1 MKSYEIARE
10 RYAGLGTDTGIAIEK
25 LAAIPISLHCW
36 QTDDVGGFEINPGNP
51 GGGLA
56 VTGNFPGKARNMRE
70 VRADLEKAMSLIPG
84 KLRVNLHASYGDF
97 SQKPADRDQ
106 IEPLHFAS
114 WVHWAKEHKA
124 GLDFNST
131 FFAHPKA
138 DSGFTLSNTDKGVR
152 DFWIEHSRRCREI
165 AAYLGR
171 ELGNTCVHNVWIPDG
186 SKDETLNRLLH
197 RQILED
203 SLDKI
208 FEKEIDPSLM
218 VDAVESKLFGIGS
231 ESFVVGSFEFYF
243 GYAITRKKMLCL
255 DMGHFH
261 PTESVADK
269 VSAVLLYLDRILFH
283 FSRGIRWA
291 SDHVLTFNDPIRD
304 LALELVRS
312 GALDRSALA
321 LDFFDA
327 SINRIGAYVIGT
339 RAAQKALLF
348 ALLEPTE
355 TLRQLEKEGR
365 FFERLALLEELKSMP
380 LGDIWNHYCELQN
393 VLPAEKW
400 IDEVRRYEKEELIIR
415 KTF

>member
-1 MKSYEIARE
+1 MNSYEIARD
-10 RYAGLGTDTGIAIEK
+10 RYAAIGTDTNSAIEI
-25 LAAIPISLHCW
+25 LAEIPISLHCW
-36 QTDDVGGFEINPGNP
+36 QTDDVGGFETKPGDP

-56 VTGNFPGKARNMRE
+56 VTGNFPGKARNMAE
-70 VRADLEKAMSLIPG
+70 VRTDLEKAMSLIPG
-84 KLRVNLHASYGDF
+84 KLRINLHASYGDF
-97 SQKPADRDQ
+97 NNKPANRDQ
-106 IEPLHFAS
+106 IEPSHFAT
-114 WVHWAKEHKA
+114 WVDWAKNQKI

-138 DSGFTLSNTDKGVR
+138 DSGFTLSNTDKGIR

-165 AAYLGR
+165 AEYMGKNQ
-171 ELGNTCVHNVWIPDG
+171 GNACVHNVWIPDG
-186 SKDETLNRLLH
+186 SKDETVNRLLH
-197 RQILED
+197 RQLLED

-208 FEKEIDPSLM
+208 FEKEIDPARM

-231 ESFVVGSFEFYF
+231 ESFVVGSFEFYL

-269 VSAVLLYLDRILFH
+269 VSAVLLYLDRLLFH
-283 FSRGIRWA
+283 FSRGIRWD
-291 SDHVLTFNDPIRD
+291 SDHVLTFNDPMRD

-327 SINRIGAYVIGT
+327 SINRIGAYVTGT
-339 RAAQKALLF
+339 RAAQKALLY

-355 TLRQLEKEGR
+355 KLRQLEKEGR
-365 FFERLALLEELKSMP
+365 LFERLALLEELKSMP
-380 LGDIWNHYCELQN
+380 FGDVWNHYCELQK
-393 VLPAEKW
+393 VPPAEKW
-400 IDEVRRYEKEELIIR
+400 IDEVRKYEIGELIKR
-415 KTF
+415 